1 MVGLVLVPNPQTGW
15 VSPALL
21 WGAAPP
27 PDHHH
32 PVCYNPLPQ
41 RKEARP
47 TTAFLVLS
55 LPLNKTPV
63 AACWATCWH
72 APTLPTTRGNSLAAL
87 PTGLIPLLCGVRA
100 CHHLADRRTT
110 VLATATQ
117 VRTPPLP
124 GALLGPVAVIG
135 P

>member
-1 MVGLVLVPNPQTGW
+1 MAT
-15 VSPALL
+15 
-21 WGAAPP
+21 
-27 PDHHH
+27 
-32 PVCYNPLPQ
+32 
-41 RKEARP
+41 
-47 TTAFLVLS
+47 LS
-55 LPLNKTPV
+55 LPLNKIPV